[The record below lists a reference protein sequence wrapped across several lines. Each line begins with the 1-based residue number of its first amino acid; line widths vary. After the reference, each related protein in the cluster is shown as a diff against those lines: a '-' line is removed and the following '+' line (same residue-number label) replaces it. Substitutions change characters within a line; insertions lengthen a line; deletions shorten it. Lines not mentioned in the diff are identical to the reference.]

1 MAKGR
6 RRSCGSR
13 CLEAENDAQARKVAR
28 AIANSP
34 LVKTCMHG
42 GDPNWGRIIS
52 SAGAAMAGHSLPK
65 SHLHLCGVLVVEGG
79 AAAAVSDADR
89 DTMAA
94 GMKEPEI
101 DIALDLGLGAGAAQI
116 FFAEHGTRVHNRQ
129 RRVPHIG
136 LNMREVYR
144 KRVETL
150 LESLPYIRMFSG
162 TTMVI
167 KYGGAAMSSADL
179 KDEFA
184 TDIALLRYVGI
195 KPIIVHGGGN
205 EISSY
210 MKRLDLPVKFVEGLR
225 VTDAAAMEVAK
236 MVLVGKVNKEIVSLI
251 NSKGAAAVG
260 LCGDDGSLLRA
271 QPLVKRH
278 ADGTV
283 IDLGLVLA
291 RSPRSTPN
299 CWPSWRPITCRSWPR
314 SERDRGESYNI
325 NADTVAGA
333 LAAAL
338 KAEKVIFLTDVS
350 GLHSDLE
357 DDSTLISQC
366 TARDIVDLMEGGKVS
381 KGMIPKLEAVLTSL
395 RAGVAAAHIID
406 GRIAHS
412 VLLEVMTD
420 DAGLGTKI
428 VSGADLSWA

>member
-1 MAKGR
+1 
-6 RRSCGSR
+6 
-13 CLEAENDAQARKVAR
+13 
-28 AIANSP
+28 
-34 LVKTCMHG
+34 
-42 GDPNWGRIIS
+42 
-52 SAGAAMAGHSLPK
+52 
-65 SHLHLCGVLVVEGG
+65 
-79 AAAAVSDADR
+79 
-89 DTMAA
+89 
-94 GMKEPEI
+94 
-101 DIALDLGLGAGAAQI
+101 
-116 FFAEHGTRVHNRQ
+116 
-129 RRVPHIG
+129 
-136 LNMREVYR
+136 MREVYR

-210 MKRLDLPVKFVEGLR
+210 MKRLDLPVTFVEGLR

-271 QPLVKRH
+271 KPLVKRS
-278 ADGTV
+278 ADGAL
-283 IDLGLVLA
+283 IDLGLVGEVTEVNTQLLSLLEA
-291 RSPRSTPN
+291 DYVPVVASVGTGSA
-299 CWPSWRPITCRSWPR
+299 
-314 SERDRGESYNI
+314 GESYNI

-350 GLHSDLE
+350 GLHSDLD

-366 TARDIVDLMEGGKVS
+366 TARDLVDLMDSGKVS

-428 VSGADLSWA
+428 VCGGDLSWV